1 MKLIAHCEYYFDGK
15 SETEIF
21 DTDFNRNKKLTSN
34 AIIRILLD
42 LECLDEISQDDLEMF
57 EQGLELMSLVDIIEC
72 RLGEGYVEIV
82 Q

>member
-1 MKLIAHCEYYFDGK
+1 MKLVAHCEYYFDGK

-21 DTDFNRNKKLTSN
+21 DTDFDRNKKLTSS

-42 LECLDEISQDDLEMF
+42 LECLDAIYPDDLEIF
-57 EQGLELMSLVDIIEC
+57 EQGLELMSLIDIIES
-72 RLGEGYVEIV
+72 RLGEGYVEIT